1 MANTQSK
8 IDLLKEENSKLIAEI
23 TELSKENVKIIL
35 RSEDALVSDISNNAS
50 NSDVRQ
56 KFSTRCYT
64 SPICT
69 EPKSLEDNEVNEF
82 LDSVNKENVSNEIRE
97 RNREKKLLRESAINQ
112 DLTSDNILSKL
123 SNYRVT

>member
-1 MANTQSK
+1 M
-8 IDLLKEENSKLIAEI
+8 DLAYDGLYRCNQ
-23 TELSKENVKIIL
+23 LSKIIL